1 MRRGFGLF
9 FALILIALLAYLS
22 RFWVFGWWGR
32 DGLLGV
38 EALRPGG
45 DLWRGWMGDLG
56 LGAFD
61 IVLWAAAAFAVL
73 TLAEKLWSRIFSD
86 H

>member
-1 MRRGFGLF
+1 MRRVLGLV

-22 RFWVFGWWGR
+22 RFWVFDWWGR
-32 DGLLGV
+32 DGFLGV

-45 DLWRGWMGDLG
+45 DLWRGWMRGLG

-61 IVLWAAAAFAVL
+61 LLLWAVAAFATL
-73 TLAEKLWSRIFSD
+73 TVAEKLWSRIFRRD
-86 H
+86 